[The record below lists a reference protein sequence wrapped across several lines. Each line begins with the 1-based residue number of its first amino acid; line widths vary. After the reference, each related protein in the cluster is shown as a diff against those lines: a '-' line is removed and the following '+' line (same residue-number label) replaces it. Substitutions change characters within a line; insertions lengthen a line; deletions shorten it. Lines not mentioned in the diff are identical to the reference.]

1 MSTWGGIYYNRRSIQ
16 QSERQAKYMA
26 KSLVVVRGA
35 GDLASGVIA
44 KLYNSGYQVLA
55 LECEKPLSI
64 RRKVSFSEAVYQGA
78 VTIGGVTACLCTLDM
93 VDEVLESGRVPVL
106 VDPDCEIVKVCRPRI
121 LVDAILAKRNLGT
134 RMNMADITIGLG
146 PGFTAGVDVHAV
158 VETKRG
164 HDLGRIYYEGT
175 AIPNTGIPGKIGGY
189 DKERVLYSPADGVLV
204 SSVKI
209 GEVVLKGQE
218 IARIG
223 EVPVTAT
230 IDGVLR
236 GILPDGLKIRSG
248 WKMADIDPR
257 MEEQKNCF
265 TISDKAR
272 CIAGGVLEAI
282 LHLELSRRHQA
293 YSLLEALQI
302 IPEKHR
308 VIAVVGGGG
317 KTTLIYELARELR
330 ECGLRALVTTTTHMY
345 KEGKY
350 GFTPLGTVCGDGKIR
365 GVDPD
370 VPQKYLEEYDV
381 VLVEADGSRGLP
393 VKCPA
398 SYEPVLPAGV
408 DLVIGVAGATAIGG
422 TVLECCHRYLLA
434 CDLLG
439 CTPQDPVTAE
449 HLLKILTS
457 QEGQKKGVTDCEYRY
472 LINQA
477 ERLSQTEREELLQL
491 QKEYGEIGSVV
502 SFWEEKWYN
511 APVTD

>member
-1 MSTWGGIYYNRRSIQ
+1 MT
-16 QSERQAKYMA
+16 

-134 RMNMADITIGLG
+134 RMDMADITIGLG

-164 HDLGRIYYEGT
+164 HDLGRIYYEG
-175 AIPNTGIPGKIGGY
+175 AAVPNTGIPGKIGGY
-189 DKERVLYSPADGVLV
+189 DKERVIYAPAAGVLV
-204 SSVKI
+204 SCARI
-209 GEVVLKGQE
+209 GDVVLKGQE

-223 EVPVTAT
+223 KVSVTAT

-236 GILPDGLKIRSG
+236 GILPDGLEIQAG

-257 MEEQKNCF
+257 VQEQKNCF

-282 LHLELSRRHQA
+282 LHLELSRRHSVF
-293 YSLLEALQI
+293 SLLDALQI
-302 IPEKHR
+302 DPVRHR
-308 VIAVVGGGG
+308 LIAVVGGGG

-345 KEGKY
+345 QMGKY
-350 GFTPLGTVCGDGKIR
+350 GFVPMGTGCGDGKIR
-365 GVDPD
+365 GVKPD
-370 VPQKYLEEYDV
+370 IPKNYLKEYDV
-381 VLVEADGSRGLP
+381 VLVEADGSKGLP

-398 SYEPVLPAGV
+398 AYEPVLPAGV
-408 DLVIGVAGATAIGG
+408 DLVIGVAGAAAIGKAFSA
-422 TVLECCHRYLLA
+422 CCHRYPLA
-434 CDLLG
+434 CEFLG
-439 CTPQDPVTAE
+439 CTTQEPVTAE
-449 HLLKILTS
+449 QMLKLLTAP
-457 QEGQKKGVTDCEYRY
+457 EGQKKGTEDCEYRY

-477 ERLSQTEREELLQL
+477 ERLSEGQREELLRL
-491 QKEYGEIGSVV
+491 QKEYEEIGSVV